1 MCYYYNMKEV
11 IGVIAVVLTFI
22 AYIPYYRDIR
32 TGKTRPHVYS
42 WSLWSLLTILLVALQ
57 IKGGAGP
64 ATWITAA
71 AGLLCIGVVFFSLKN
86 GKKDITTSDTIV
98 AILSLVAIG
107 SWLLAD
113 QPEIS
118 ISLVIL
124 ADMLAFIPT
133 VRKSYRDP
141 HSETLSLYVTNAIR
155 FTLALLAVETYNY
168 LSTSWII
175 AWVIGNTLLSILL
188 IVRRKQIKT

>member
-22 AYIPYYRDIR
+22 AYIPYYRDIL

-42 WSLWSLLTILLVALQ
+42 WSLWGLLTILLVALQ

-71 AGLLCIGVVFFSLKN
+71 AGLLCIGVVFLSLKN

-141 HSETLSLYVTNAIR
+141 YSETLSLYVTNAIR
-155 FTLALLAVETYNY
+155 FTLALLAVESYNY

-175 AWVIGNTLLSILL
+175 AWVIGNALLSILL
-188 IVRRKQIKT
+188 IVRRKQI